1 MAVLCWVSACSQAP
15 VYQTPTTPATGEFKS
30 SLMWKQ
36 IQADADAPK
45 LTAQWWTLFNDETL
59 NALQQQVKVNNQTL
73 KANAAQLQVSQA
85 ALQAAR
91 APLLPSLTINAAAN
105 RSANSFNSPRGTSYS
120 FNGAAAN
127 WEVDLW
133 GRVSGQVDAAQANL
147 QASELTLAAAKL
159 SVHAAVV
166 QTYFALRFIQ
176 AQISLLN
183 RSIQAYEK
191 SLELTRNRHQAGV
204 ATLADVAQA
213 VSQLKT
219 TESQTLALK
228 TQHSQLEN
236 ALAGLA
242 GKAMADFDL
251 TQAETLPEIPAIP
264 VLLQS
269 TWIERRPDIAA
280 AERQVAA
287 ANHQLGVTRAAFFP
301 TLTLSATGGYRGPT
315 LGDLIAAPNQVWSI
329 GPLLS
334 YAAFDNGLRRAAN
347 AQALANLE
355 LVTANYRQTVLTAL
369 QELEDNLV
377 AAHHLREQV
386 LLQWQAKIASEDV
399 LRISMN
405 QYKAGTVS
413 YLSVVS
419 AQTNALN
426 AELAWLNLKNLQLA
440 ATNTLLK
447 NTAGALPQRNE
458 AETK

>member
-1 MAVLCWVSACSQAP
+1 MAALCWISACSQTP
-15 VYQTPTTPATGEFKS
+15 VYQTPSTPATGEFKS
-30 SLMWKQ
+30 ALVWKQ
-36 IQADADAPK
+36 TQTDADTPK
-45 LTAQWWTLFNDETL
+45 LINDETL
-59 NALQQQVKVNNQTL
+59 NALQQQVKVNNQSL
-73 KANAAQLQVSQA
+73 KANAAQLKVAQA

-127 WEVDLW
+127 WEIDLW

-147 QASELTLAAAKL
+147 QASEFTLAAAKL
-159 SVHAAVV
+159 SVHATVV
-166 QTYFALRFIQ
+166 QTYFAFRFTE
-176 AQISLLN
+176 AQIALLE
-183 RSIQAYEK
+183 RSVQAYEK
-191 SLELTRNRHQAGV
+191 SLELTHNRHQSGV

-213 VSQLKT
+213 VAQLKT
-219 TESQTLALK
+219 AESQTLALR
-228 TQHSQLEN
+228 TQSTQLEN

-242 GKAMADFDL
+242 GKAMADFSL
-251 TQAETLPEIPAIP
+251 TQAAKLPEIPAVP
-264 VLLQS
+264 TLLQS
-269 TWIERRPDIAA
+269 TWVERRPDIAA

-301 TLTLSATGGYRGPT
+301 TLTLSATGGYRGPS

-334 YAAFDNGLRRAAN
+334 YAAFDNGVRRAAN

-355 LVTANYRQTVLTAL
+355 LVTANYRQTVLTSL

-377 AAHHLREQV
+377 AAHHLREQA
-386 LLQWQAKIASEDV
+386 LLQWQAKTASEEV
-399 LRISMN
+399 LRISTN

-413 YLSVVS
+413 YLNVVL

-447 NTAGALPQRNE
+447 NTAGALPPQNE
-458 AETK
+458 AEPK